1 MKLNLQFFATKVMRY
16 DIADYLGVTVG
27 ETTTYY
33 LLGVGVTKLDES
45 PSPKTNTDAY
55 ITSRAGQ
62 TVLTG
67 YDNSF
72 PIDAQHIPSEA
83 AIAALHAVA
92 RNQLIGDD
100 AEFTLVRAD
109 LYDRV
114 GSTGTVYN
122 ARKFAVTFVPGDMSG
137 ENTDVMK
144 LTGSLNQNGDLV
156 QGTFD
161 TTAKTFTEGAEET
174 RYAVTMTVDP
184 VTAGVILVDSDGANI
199 PVTVNGV
206 TGVVTIPVLP
216 AGTYGYT
223 VYADDYITQV
233 DTFEVVDAPVA
244 VGTITLVS
252 GI

>member
-16 DIADYLGVTVG
+16 EIADYLGITVDG
-27 ETTTYY
+27 TTTYH

-55 ITSRAGQ
+55 VSSRQGQ

-72 PIDAQHIPSEA
+72 PIDSQLIPSETA
-83 AIAALHAVA
+83 VAALYAVA
-92 RNQLIGDD
+92 RDQKIGTD

-122 ARKFAVTFVPGDMSG
+122 ARKFAVTFVPGDVSG
-137 ENTDVMK
+137 EPTDMVK
-144 LTGSLNQNGDLV
+144 ITGSLNQNGDLV

-174 RYAVTMTVDP
+174 RYAVTMTIVP
-184 VTAGVILVDSDGANI
+184 AAAKVILTDSEGTAI

-206 TGVVTIPVLP
+206 TGVVTIPALP
-216 AGTYGYT
+216 NGTYGYT
-223 VYADDYITQV
+223 VYADNYITQV
-233 DTFEVVDAPVA
+233 DTFTVASGAVA

-252 GI
+252 GT